1 MKYYKSFILLG
12 MFALSFASCNTDD
25 LERNID
31 ELTTRVEDMEKQVQA
46 LNDNMNVIRVLLDG
60 NKTIQSYTY
69 DEATGTYTLVLSDGQ
84 TMTLTQGNDDNITY
98 PQVTVGDNGN
108 WFVDGVDTGQRA
120 KAQDGTPVTVTPQ
133 FQIVTEGTDKV
144 WQVSYD
150 EGATWDYVTDETG
163 AHVKAT
169 GTVSGTNPIE
179 AVKVENGCLSVTVDG
194 TEYTIPIV
202 EGLVCQIV
210 EPENVENDTWYVA
223 KGGDGTDLTVNVN
236 LESGDIVRAVAP
248 ADWTVTV
255 PDYSALTGEQA
266 LTLSV
271 RAPETPSECVLS
283 VEVTRGVHTA
293 ASEIKVHTT
302 TDSYYADFMAGLD
315 IQVGNVKINKYM
327 FGEDVTIS
335 LISSDAQISSGGLY
349 FISDKATVKASSG
362 NYITLATSDMLL
374 VGDSP
379 NTKSVINWS
388 SSLILKGYSVYWKN
402 VDVQPIDGFALNN
415 FIDIQAD
422 AGANTKDIAIDG
434 CNINIPAISN
444 QNNPSFL
451 QVRGTYVVE
460 NLSICNSEIMNG
472 RQADKQILRFINL
485 SDNTAETILPNVQFN
500 NNLFYSNQN
509 EGNTGSPLIFVQNNN
524 TTNVG
529 VTNLE
534 LKSNT
539 FANTSNAGGG
549 LLVGE
554 IANIAMEKNIFI
566 PPLASSNNMAVIR
579 RRQNADETSESGVVT
594 STMTGIIKDNIGF
607 SNRVLNMIYNGN
619 AFPDGVDG
627 EEVRMLTS
635 NPYSTYEPSIGNFVI
650 SSAYADYGHQA
661 E

>member
-315 IQVGNVKINKYM
+315 VQAGNVKINKYM
-327 FGEDVTIS
+327 FDGEEIHVLSSDQSITEPGGVYFIRSGVNVSYDNTGDNAATLVLIGDNPTDKPELKVNRQLRVAETSGNEGKGLFFCYNLKIDATEVYNTGTSPSLSYLLAQNGNTAFKNAVFGNCEIELSTTQQPLTYIS
-335 LISSDAQISSGGLY
+335 SSNRSYENFVLENCKIKYPEGKTDQRFIISVGSSTATYGTLTFRNNVFYCATDGNLISNFKLFNGSSATINKLVLQNNTFVNTGSATTSYVYASTVQDAQVS
-349 FISDKATVKASSG
+349 
-362 NYITLATSDMLL
+362 
-374 VGDSP
+374 
-379 NTKSVINWS
+379 
-388 SSLILKGYSVYWKN
+388 
-402 VDVQPIDGFALNN
+402 
-415 FIDIQAD
+415 
-422 AGANTKDIAIDG
+422 
-434 CNINIPAISN
+434 
-444 QNNPSFL
+444 
-451 QVRGTYVVE
+451 
-460 NLSICNSEIMNG
+460 
-472 RQADKQILRFINL
+472 
-485 SDNTAETILPNVQFN
+485 
-500 NNLFYSNQN
+500 NNLFFADN
-509 EGNTGSPLIFVQNNN
+509 GSINNYYIVFR
-524 TTNVG
+524 TTNAIPGSLCQDNVG
-529 VTNLE
+529 YRSDATSQGWRMFYQSGGVSCGWDGAEDIEQISANPFDGG
-534 LKSNT
+534 T
-539 FANTSNAGGG
+539 FDPANG
-549 LLVGE
+549 V
-554 IANIAMEKNIFI
+554 FI
-566 PPLASSNNMAVIR
+566 P
-579 RRQNADETSESGVVT
+579 D
-594 STMTGIIKDNIGF
+594 D
-607 SNRVLNMIYNGN
+607 
-619 AFPDGVDG
+619 
-627 EEVRMLTS
+627 
-635 NPYSTYEPSIGNFVI
+635 
-650 SSAYADYGHQA
+650 AYADYGSTMR
-661 E
+661 